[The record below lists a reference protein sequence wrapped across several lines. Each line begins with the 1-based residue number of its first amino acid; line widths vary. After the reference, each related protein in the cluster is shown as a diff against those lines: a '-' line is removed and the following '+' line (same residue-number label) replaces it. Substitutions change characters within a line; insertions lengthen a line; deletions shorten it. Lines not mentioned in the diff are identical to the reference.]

1 MTEMNVSSNDIR
13 LVLPGAVE
21 RILSVLEDAAIPAYV
36 VGGAVRDSIMG
47 RTVHDWDVAAAS
59 RPEVNAELFA
69 ARGFRVI
76 PTGIR
81 HGTIT
86 VLSDG
91 DPIEIT
97 AFRVDGSY
105 SDGRHPDSVS
115 FTSNIEEDLAR
126 RDLTVNAMAYSPSRG
141 LCDPFDGRGDI
152 ARRRIRCVGDPWRR
166 FTEDALRIM
175 RSFRFAAVLDYE
187 IDPATLSAAAE
198 LAGRLCAVSA
208 ERIAAEGGRLLSAA
222 HPSKQLHMAA
232 EAGLPPVVLC
242 GISPPPA
249 ELDTADRLP
258 ADPALRLGAILR
270 HAGLRD
276 PERARAATAYLRLS
290 NKDAARALAAATVK
304 LPTPDIT
311 SVRRFMREVSN
322 ADAAIL
328 AAAAR
333 GEDDSGEILRLSRQ
347 IDREGGPVTMRT
359 LAVGGRDL
367 HDAGIPYGRAMG
379 QVLDLLLE
387 AATADPALNQRD
399 ALLLLA
405 ASHYREMSASPP
417 SGCSEIKITTDNDP

>member
-1 MTEMNVSSNDIR
+1 MTEMNVTSNDIR
-13 LVLPGAVE
+13 LALPAAVE
-21 RILSVLEDAAIPAYV
+21 RVLSVLEDAAIPAYV

-47 RTVHDWDVAAAS
+47 REVHDWDVAAAAP
-59 RPEVNAELFA
+59 PETSAELFT

-91 DPIEIT
+91 EPIEIT

-152 ARRRIRCVGDPWRR
+152 ARRRIRCVGDPRRR

-198 LAGRLCAVSA
+198 LAGKLCAVSA
-208 ERIAAEGGRLLSAA
+208 ERIAAEGERLLSAA
-222 HPSKQLHMAA
+222 HPAKQLCMAA
-232 EAGLPPVVLC
+232 KAGLPAVVLC
-242 GISPPPA
+242 GISPPHA
-249 ELDTADRLP
+249 ELEAVDRLP

-270 HAGLRD
+270 HVGLKD
-276 PERARAATAYLRLS
+276 PEPVRAATAYLRLS
-290 NKDAARALAAATVK
+290 NKGAARALAAATVK
-304 LPTPDIT
+304 LPPPDIT
-311 SVRRFMREVSN
+311 SVRRFMREVGN

-333 GEDDSGEILRLSRQ
+333 GEDDSGEILRLFDQ
-347 IDREGGPVTMRT
+347 IIREGGPVTMRT

-367 HDAGIPYGRAMG
+367 HAAGVPYGREMG
-379 QVLDLLLE
+379 QVLDFLLE
-387 AATADPALNQRD
+387 AATADPTLNSREV
-399 ALLLLA
+399 LLTMA
-405 ASHYREMSASPP
+405 AARYREIIAPPP
-417 SGCSEIKITTDNDP
+417 SGCSEIKNND